1 MKLTIYLWLPK
12 LQHAEEM
19 LLNEERTNLRTDVK
33 LISPLVKKQ
42 SEMFDKIVH
51 YVSDTQVMITIF
63 IFLVIAMPCVW
74 GSPF

>member
-1 MKLTIYLWLPK
+1 VTVKLTIYLWLPK

-19 LLNEERTNLRTDVK
+19 LLNEERTDLRTDVK

-51 YVSDTQVMITIF
+51 YVSPF
-63 IFLVIAMPCVW
+63 NHPYFNLVRMQ
-74 GSPF
+74 